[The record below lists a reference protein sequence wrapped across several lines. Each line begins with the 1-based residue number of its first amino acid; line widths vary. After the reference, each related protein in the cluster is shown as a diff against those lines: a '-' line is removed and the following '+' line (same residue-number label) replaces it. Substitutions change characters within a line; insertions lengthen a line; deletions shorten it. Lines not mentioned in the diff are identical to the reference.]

1 MNRYHYKVYFPPEAD
16 SMLETFTDEINSMQ
30 FRLTKHSFNN
40 IDLRGGW
47 TAQQELIED
56 MKSLE
61 LDSES
66 IFEYYTSGG
75 QIVKACY
82 RVEWSS
88 SKDII
93 MVIGRGKTIVTM
105 YFNSTDDKHAT
116 LNKNNYVRRPRGC

>member
-1 MNRYHYKVYFPPEAD
+1 MNRYHYKVYFPPNAD
-16 SMLETFTDEINSMQ
+16 EMLEAFTEEINTQ
-30 FRLTKHSFNN
+30 PFRLTAHSFKN

-47 TAQQELIED
+47 TAQQELVED

-66 IFEYYTSGG
+66 VFEFYTSGG

-82 RVEWSS
+82 RVEWSE

-93 MVIGRGKTIVTM
+93 LVVGRGKTIVTM
-105 YFNSTDDKHAT
+105 YFNSANDKHST
-116 LNKNNYVRRPRGC
+116 LNKGNYVRRPH